1 MCSLISDYEFYEQIG
16 SGAYAV
22 VVRCKHL
29 TSGNIIAAKI
39 YDKFKMNDSDKKKSL
54 QQEVKIMKRLWH
66 PKIVKLYEVI
76 DTSWYVYL
84 MLEYCRGKSL
94 QDLIRSWGDKKFD
107 ENESRF
113 LIKQLLLAIE
123 YLHSRKI
130 VHWDIKLEN
139 MILNEDLNLKIIDF
153 GFSSK

>member
-1 MCSLISDYEFYEQIG
+1 MRRFMQKQPKVSSTRFKSEKKVQFGVGPHSKDIPFEESNYATKMCSLISDYEFYEQIG

-54 QQEVKIMKRLWH
+54 QQEVKIMKRLRH

-76 DTSWYVYL
+76 DTS
-84 MLEYCRGKSL
+84 
-94 QDLIRSWGDKKFD
+94 
-107 ENESRF
+107 
-113 LIKQLLLAIE
+113 
-123 YLHSRKI
+123 
-130 VHWDIKLEN
+130 
-139 MILNEDLNLKIIDF
+139 
-153 GFSSK
+153 